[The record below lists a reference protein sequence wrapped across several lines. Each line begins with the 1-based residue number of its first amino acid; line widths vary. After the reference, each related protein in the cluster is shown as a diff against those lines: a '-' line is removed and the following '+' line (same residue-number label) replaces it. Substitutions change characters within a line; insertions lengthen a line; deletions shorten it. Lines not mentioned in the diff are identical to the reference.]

1 MNCDDQ
7 RALLIH
13 HAYAELG
20 PAERAPLSR
29 HLARCPACAL
39 EYCRLLADLD
49 SIQASLEDP
58 PAALGRQ
65 VRAALERELRPRG
78 IRRIVAA
85 LRRPIPAYA
94 LAAALL
100 LPIALWGRHSVSE
113 DPEDPSADSSGSP
126 PAGSSNVP
134 AARGPHA
141 PPTPLG
147 AASALPPHRQN
158 RYDAAGPP
166 LAAHPIL

>member
-1 MNCDDQ
+1 MNCDDH

-13 HAYAELG
+13 HAHAELG
-20 PAERAPLSR
+20 PAERTPLVR
-29 HLARCPACAL
+29 HLASCPACAL

-49 SIQASLEDP
+49 GIQALLEEP
-58 PAALGRQ
+58 PPALGRR
-65 VRAALERELRPRG
+65 VRAAVERELRPRG
-78 IRRIVAA
+78 MRRVVLA

-100 LPIALWGRHSVSE
+100 PLALWARHSGDARGLSSRDEAGHPRVG
-113 DPEDPSADSSGSP
+113 DSSGSRAP
-126 PAGSSNVP
+126 REAL
-134 AARGPHA
+134 GP
-141 PPTPLG
+141 
-147 AASALPPHRQN
+147 ASAGPEPAPSPN

>member
-1 MNCDDQ
+1 M
-7 RALLIH
+7 LIH

-20 PAERAPLSR
+20 PAERAPLLR

-49 SIQASLEDP
+49 GIQASLDDP
-58 PAALGRQ
+58 PAALGRR
-65 VRAALERELRPRG
+65 VRSALERELRPRG
-78 IRRIVAA
+78 MRRIVAA

-100 LPIALWGRHSVSE
+100 LPVALLLPIAPWGRHPGRENGPHAGSA
-113 DPEDPSADSSGSP
+113 DPSR
-126 PAGSSNVP
+126 
-134 AARGPHA
+134 ARAPHA
-141 PPTPLG
+141 PPSGGSEPPLN
-147 AASALPPHRQN
+147 PN

>member
-20 PAERAPLSR
+20 PSERASLSR
-29 HLARCPACAL
+29 HLARCSACAL
-39 EYCRLLADLD
+39 EYCRLLADID
-49 SIQASLEDP
+49 GIQASLEEP

-78 IRRIVAA
+78 MRRIAVA

-94 LAAALL
+94 LGAALL
-100 LPIALWGRHSVSE
+100 LPIALWGRPVDRESGNPSDA
-113 DPEDPSADSSGSP
+113 DPSP
-126 PAGSSNVP
+126 PAASANVP
-134 AARGPHA
+134 APGGPHA
-141 PPTPLG
+141 PPAAVN
-147 AASALPPHRQN
+147 AASPQPPHNQN
-158 RYDAAGPP
+158 RYDAAGPV
-166 LAAHPIL
+166 LAANPIL

>member
-7 RALLIH
+7 RPLLIH

-20 PAERAPLSR
+20 SAERAPLLR

-39 EYCRLLADLD
+39 EYCRVLADLD
-49 SIQASLEDP
+49 GIQSTLEDP
-58 PAALGRQ
+58 PPALGRQ
-65 VRAALERELRPRG
+65 LRAALERELRPRG
-78 IRRIVAA
+78 MRRVLGA

-100 LPIALWGRHSVSE
+100 LPIALWARHAGGPHIAPNGDEAQPAS
-113 DPEDPSADSSGSP
+113 DAPR
-126 PAGSSNVP
+126 AGSAGP
-134 AARGPHA
+134 RAARAPHL
-141 PPTPLG
+141 PSGNGGEP
-147 AASALPPHRQN
+147 LPPSPN

-166 LAAHPIL
+166 LAAYPIL

>member
-1 MNCDDQ
+1 MNCDDP

-20 PAERAPLSR
+20 PSERAPLLR

-49 SIQASLEDP
+49 GVQALLEEP

-65 VRAALERELRPRG
+65 LRAALERELRPRG
-78 IRRIVAA
+78 IRRVVAA
-85 LRRPIPAYA
+85 VRRPIPAYA

-100 LPIALWGRHSVSE
+100 LPIALWSRDE
-113 DPEDPSADSSGSP
+113 SADASGRPS
-126 PAGSSNVP
+126 AGSSTVG
-134 AARGPHA
+134 AARAPHA
-141 PPTPLG
+141 PSSGGSERPQG
-147 AASALPPHRQN
+147 HD
-158 RYDAAGPP
+158 RYDAAGSP

>member
-1 MNCDDQ
+1 MNCDDH
-7 RALLIH
+7 RALLTH

-20 PAERAPLSR
+20 PAERGPLLR
-29 HLARCPACAL
+29 HLARCSACAL

-49 SIQASLEDP
+49 GIQASLEDP
-58 PAALGRQ
+58 PVALGRK

-78 IRRIVAA
+78 IRRISSA

-100 LPIALWGRHSVSE
+100 LPIVLWTRYGGDRSGASSSGGRDAPTQHIPGDRGALARPNSG
-113 DPEDPSADSSGSP
+113 ADS
-126 PAGSSNVP
+126 
-134 AARGPHA
+134 R
-141 PPTPLG
+141 
-147 AASALPPHRQN
+147 RDQD
-158 RYDAAGPP
+158 RYDAAGPS

>member
-7 RALLIH
+7 RASLIH

-20 PAERAPLSR
+20 PAERAPLLR

-49 SIQASLEDP
+49 GVQASLEAP
-58 PAALGRQ
+58 PPALGRR

-78 IRRIVAA
+78 ARRIVAV
-85 LRRPIPAYA
+85 LRRPVPAYA

-100 LPIALWGRHSVSE
+100 LPIALWGRRS
-113 DPEDPSADSSGSP
+113 DDPSADANGDASGGP
-126 PAGSSNVP
+126 RAVDTNLGGVPGS
-134 AARGPHA
+134 HA
-141 PPTPLG
+141 PPSGGSEPFPQ
-147 AASALPPHRQN
+147 SQN

-166 LAAHPIL
+166 LAAKPIL

>member
-1 MNCDDQ
+1 MNCDDH
-7 RALLIH
+7 RALLTH

-20 PAERAPLSR
+20 PTERGPLLM

-49 SIQASLEDP
+49 GVQASLEDP
-58 PAALGRQ
+58 PAALGRK
-65 VRAALERELRPRG
+65 VRAAVERELRPRG
-78 IRRIVAA
+78 LRRLSSA

-100 LPIALWGRHSVSE
+100 LPLALWARHDDTGSGT
-113 DPEDPSADSSGSP
+113 ASSGERDASP
-126 PAGSSNVP
+126 PREP
-134 AARGPHA
+134 RPD
-141 PPTPLG
+141 
-147 AASALPPHRQN
+147 QQ

-166 LAAHPIL
+166 LAARPIL

>member
-13 HAYAELG
+13 HAYGELG
-20 PAERAPLSR
+20 AAERAPLLR

-39 EYCRLLADLD
+39 EYCRSLADLD
-49 SIQASLEDP
+49 GIQASLEDP
-58 PAALGRQ
+58 PAALGRR

-78 IRRIVAA
+78 MRSIVAA

-100 LPIALWGRHSVSE
+100 LPVALLLPIAPWGRH
-113 DPEDPSADSSGSP
+113 PSRENGHP
-126 PAGSSNVP
+126 HAGSANPSGG
-134 AARGPHA
+134 RTPHA
-141 PPTPLG
+141 PPSGGSEAPQDQ
-147 AASALPPHRQN
+147 S